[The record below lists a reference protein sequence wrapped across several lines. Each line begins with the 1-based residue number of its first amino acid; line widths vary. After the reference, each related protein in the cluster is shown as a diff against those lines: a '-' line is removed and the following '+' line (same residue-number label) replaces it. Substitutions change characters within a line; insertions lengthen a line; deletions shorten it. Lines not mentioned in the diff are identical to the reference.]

1 MINLEKRIFTE
12 APSPISNKVLR
23 KSMTLKGPE
32 ILIFNSENKN
42 DFKMIDL
49 KTSKKVVPKLL
60 NNIYSIKEKDE

>member
-1 MINLEKRIFTE
+1 MKRFSDMNEKNMSEKRIFTE

-42 DFKMIDL
+42 DFK
-49 KTSKKVVPKLL
+49 
-60 NNIYSIKEKDE
+60 